1 VTRMAEEI
9 VSMSILE
16 ALPGK
21 EDDLLS
27 MLRELYGLMH
37 AKGYCRDWLLRD
49 AARPDRFLH
58 LRRWASVEMRSEA
71 QIDPEVHRYWQ
82 RLPDLCNIP
91 VVYENLES
99 VFES

>member
-1 VTRMAEEI
+1 
-9 VSMSILE
+9 LE
-16 ALPGK
+16 CP
-21 EDDLLS
+21 
-27 MLRELYGLMH
+27 LRKTVPPSGM
-37 AKGYCRDWLLRD
+37 KGDTDGRRNCVDVDSRSSCRDWLLRD